1 MKEVFVDRSI
11 TYLIKN
17 NACSKEQVNTF
28 RYVLESLY
36 SLVSKTGVV
45 LIISIFLN
53 TFKITFISLLLFSV
67 LRGFT
72 FGIHASKN
80 TYCWITTIGVY
91 SIFPFLIQRIP
102 FSEVFII
109 ICYLMGFLS
118 ILFFSPSDT
127 PKRPLINK
135 RKRKVNKIISLG
147 IGMIYMLLSFF
158 INTDYFYKIVCFVL
172 LLTTICINPLTY
184 KFFKI
189 PYNNYKNYYN

>member
-1 MKEVFVDRSI
+1 
-11 TYLIKN
+11 
-17 NACSKEQVNTF
+17 
-28 RYVLESLY
+28 
-36 SLVSKTGVV
+36 
-45 LIISIFLN
+45 
-53 TFKITFISLLLFSV
+53 
-67 LRGFT
+67 
-72 FGIHASKN
+72 
-80 TYCWITTIGVY
+80 
-91 SIFPFLIQRIP
+91 
-102 FSEVFII
+102 
-109 ICYLMGFLS
+109 MGFLS

>member
-1 MKEVFVDRSI
+1 MKEVFVNRSL

-17 NACSKEQVNTF
+17 NACKNDQVNTF

-36 SLVSKTGVV
+36 SLVSKTGAV

-53 TFKITFISLLLFSV
+53 TFKITFISLLLFSI

-80 TYCWITTIGVY
+80 AYCWITTIGIY
-91 SIFPFLIQRIP
+91 SIFPFLIQRINMTK
-102 FSEVFII
+102 EFIT
-109 ICYLMGFLS
+109 ICYLTVFLS

-135 RKRKVNKIISLG
+135 RKRRVNKIISLG
-147 IGMIYMLLSFF
+147 IGIIYMLLSFF
-158 INTDYFYKIVCFVL
+158 INTNDFYKIVCFIFM
-172 LLTTICINPLTY
+172 LTSVCINPLTY
-184 KFFKI
+184 KIFKV
-189 PYNNYKNYYN
+189 PYNNYKNYYS

>member
-1 MKEVFVDRSI
+1 MKEVFVNRSL

-17 NACSKEQVNTF
+17 NACKKEQINTF

-36 SLVSKTGVV
+36 SLVSKTSAV

-53 TFKITFISLLLFSV
+53 TFKITFISLLLFSI

-80 TYCWITTIGVY
+80 LYCWITTLGIY
-91 SIFPFLIQRIP
+91 SICPFLIQRIY
-102 FSEVFII
+102 FSKELII
-109 ICYLMGFLS
+109 SCYLIGFLS

-147 IGMIYMLLSFF
+147 IGIVYILISFI
-158 INTDYFYKIVCFVL
+158 INGDYFYQVICFVL
-172 LLTTICINPLTY
+172 LLTSICINPLTY
-184 KFFKI
+184 KLFKI
-189 PYNNYKNYYN
+189 PYNNYKNYCS

>member
-1 MKEVFVDRSI
+1 MKELFVNRSL

-17 NACSKEQVNTF
+17 NACQNNQINTF

-36 SLVSKTGVV
+36 SLVTKTSVV

-53 TFKITFISLLLFSV
+53 AFKITFISLLLFSL

-80 TYCWITTIGVY
+80 GYCWITTIGIY
-91 SIFPFLIQRIP
+91 SIFPFLIQRIN
-102 FSEVFII
+102 FTKELII
-109 ICYLMGFLS
+109 LCYAIGLLS

-135 RKRKVNKIISLG
+135 RKRIVNKIISLG
-147 IGMIYMLLSFF
+147 IGIVYMLISFI
-158 INTDYFYKIVCFVL
+158 INTDYFYQVICFVL
-172 LLTTICINPLTY
+172 LLTSICINPLTY
-184 KFFKI
+184 KLFKI
-189 PYNNYKNYYN
+189 PYNNYKNYCS

>member
-1 MKEVFVDRSI
+1 MKEVFVNRSL

-17 NACSKEQVNTF
+17 NACKKEQINTF

-36 SLVSKTGVV
+36 SLVSKTSAV

-53 TFKITFISLLLFSV
+53 TFKITFISLLLFSI

-80 TYCWITTIGVY
+80 LYCWITTLGIY
-91 SIFPFLIQRIP
+91 SICPFLIQRIY
-102 FSEVFII
+102 FSKELII
-109 ICYLMGFLS
+109 SCYLIGF
-118 ILFFSPSDT
+118 
-127 PKRPLINK
+127 NK

-147 IGMIYMLLSFF
+147 IAISYMLLSFY
-158 INTDYFYKIVCFVL
+158 INADYFYQIICFIS
-172 LLTTICINPLTY
+172 LLTCICINPLTY
-184 KFFKI
+184 KLFKI